1 MEYIF
6 DFEIKNNNSNKLE
19 NVIHKARRIIE
30 SECKCDIKE
39 SALINKCDY
48 ATKVM
53 TKLLEKEQID
63 YSWMETIDIL
73 GNDVLGHSFLTVNY
87 DGVKYIVDLTYLQFF
102 TKDRCIIEMFK
113 EVDGITILAPDPGYY
128 YIENKNKKEIALHLL
143 EQGYVKL
150 DEDSAKAYLD
160 SFYLTRRGR
169 RMDIDIKASIYMNA
183 LNKSNDKHR

>member
-1 MEYIF
+1 MEYIL

-19 NVIHKARRIIE
+19 NIIHKARRIIE

-102 TKDRCIIEMFK
+102 TKDRCRIELFK

-128 YIENKNKKEIALHLL
+128 YIENKDKKEIALHLL

-150 DEDSAKAYLD
+150 DEDSAKVYLD

-183 LNKSNDKHR
+183 LNKNYGKNR

>member
-19 NVIHKARRIIE
+19 NIIHKARKIIE
-30 SECKCDIKE
+30 SECKCDIKS

-53 TKLLEKEQID
+53 TKLLDMKHFN

-73 GNDVLGHSFLTVNY
+73 GNDVLGHSFLTVDY
-87 DGVKYIVDLTYLQFF
+87 DNNKYIVDLTYLQFF
-102 TKDRCIIEMFK
+102 TKDRCKKDMFK

-128 YIENKNKKEIALHLL
+128 YIENKDKKDIALQLL
-143 EQGYVKL
+143 KQGYVKL
-150 DEDSAKAYLD
+150 DEVSAKAYLD
-160 SFYLTRRGR
+160 SFYLMRRGR
-169 RMDIDIKASIYMNA
+169 RIDIDIKASTYMNA
-183 LNKSNDKHR
+183 LNKNDGKSR